1 MPIRWHSKD
10 TTKTRKFSYTKIT
23 FCKACTLSKIVLQTN
38 FPRIGKTYIFRPG
51 RKSTFTWTMPYK
63 SIPVLVIT

>member
-1 MPIRWHSKD
+1 MFKHKMDATPSFGVTMIPEVPSNPQ
-10 TTKTRKFSYTKIT
+10 F
-23 FCKACTLSKIVLQTN
+23 TLSKIVVQTN
-38 FPRIGKTYIFRPG
+38 FPRIDKTYIFRPG